1 MRILP
6 GTRDVRGD
14 QGALLACG
22 RGMPSDAF
30 GSLYA
35 PFDGTRRAA
44 AAPDE
49 PYHFMSRIISVDS
62 PPGVPTPGGTV
73 VAEYDVPADAWYFE
87 A

>member
-1 MRILP
+1 VRILP

-35 PFDGTRRAA
+35 PFDGTRRAPRL
-44 AAPDE
+44 PDE